1 MANSSLP
8 ANPYI
13 LVLYYSRGGT
23 TAKMA
28 QAIAQGVETVTGIEA
43 RLRTV
48 PAVSANCEA
57 TEDSIP
63 SSGAIYCSEDD
74 LKNCAGL
81 VMGSPTRFGNMAA
94 PLKYFIDSTSNLWM
108 TGKLV
113 NKPAGVFTAT
123 SSLHG
128 GQETTLM
135 SMALPLIHHGMV
147 FCGIPYTESALI
159 HTQTG
164 GTPYGAS
171 HWAGTE
177 GERSLS
183 EHELKLCQAQGKRI
197 ATLGLALLAGTNP

>member
-1 MANSSLP
+1 MANSSQP

-63 SSGAIYCSEDD
+63 KSGAIYCSEDD

-197 ATLGLALLAGTNP
+197 ATLGLALLAGMNP